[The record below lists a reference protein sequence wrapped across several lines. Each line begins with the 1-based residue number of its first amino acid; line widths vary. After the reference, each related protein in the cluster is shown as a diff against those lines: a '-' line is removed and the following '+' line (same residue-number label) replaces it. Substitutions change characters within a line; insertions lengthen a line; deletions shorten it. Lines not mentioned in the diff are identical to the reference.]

1 MFFKL
6 KNNSSQHLLILEQM
20 NIEITLPDESIR
32 KYNNPVT
39 GEAIAFDIGPKLGKD
54 AIAIEINKQLF
65 DTSYEIT
72 ENASIN
78 ILTSKDIVSLSILRH
93 STAHLLAQAVLN
105 LYPDTQYGVGPDIED
120 GFYYDFLFEQ
130 TISDDDLP
138 KIEKEMTRLTGEK
151 QPFSKSFMDK
161 SKALNLFKNQEFK
174 KELINTADSTEGVD
188 DNHVSV
194 YSNKDFIDLCRGP
207 HVPNTGY
214 IKHFKLTRIGGAYW
228 RGDENNPQLQRIYG
242 TSWFTKDDL
251 QQYLSRRVEA
261 EKRDHRKIGKELEL
275 FTSADELGPGQFL
288 WKPNGALLRNT
299 IETYSK
305 KAHIQNG
312 YDLVNTPHIG
322 RSILWETSGHLEHY
336 EEGMYPPLQSKD
348 NDDTYYLKP
357 MNCPFHILIYK
368 SELRSYKELPVR
380 LFELGSVYRFE
391 KTGVLHGL
399 LRARGFTQDDAH
411 IFCTFDQIDQEINN
425 LLRFSIA
432 LLKSFGFED
441 IEADLSTKPK
451 KAIGEDKDWKIATE
465 SLENALNEEG
475 INFITAEGEGAFY
488 GPKIDLHVKDAIGR
502 RWQLS
507 TIQIDFAQPNNFGL
521 EYVTSKNS
529 KDRPVM
535 VHRALLGSI
544 ERFTGIL
551 IEHYSGEFPG
561 WLAPTQLKI
570 LTIGDVHDYVQSI
583 VEKLPN
589 VRLEIDNRNV
599 RLGEKIHDAKKRKI
613 PLSLIIGEK
622 DLAANTGSLNIL
634 NSESINNET
643 IAQLVKEINKQ
654 VKEPRFE
661 F

>member
-1 MFFKL
+1 MFFEL
-6 KNNSSQHLLILEQM
+6 ENNSSQHLLILEQM

-174 KELINTADSTEGVD
+174 QELINTADSTEGVD

-207 HVPNTGY
+207 HLPNTGY

-312 YDLVNTPHIG
+312 YDFVNTPHIG

>member
-6 KNNSSQHLLILEQM
+6 KNNSTQHLLILEQM

-161 SKALNLFKNQEFK
+161 SKALNLFKNQKFK

-312 YDLVNTPHIG
+312 YDFVNTPHIG

>member
-6 KNNSSQHLLILEQM
+6 KNNSTQHLLILEQM

-312 YDLVNTPHIG
+312 YDFVNTPHIG

-411 IFCTFDQIDQEINN
+411 IFCTFEQIDQEINN

>member
-1 MFFKL
+1 
-6 KNNSSQHLLILEQM
+6 M
-20 NIEITLPDESIR
+20 NIEITLPDKSIR
-32 KYNNPVT
+32 KYNKPIT
-39 GEAIAFDIGPKLGKD
+39 GEAIALDIGPKLGKD
-54 AIAIEINKQLF
+54 AIGIEINKQIF

-72 ENASIN
+72 ENVSIN
-78 ILTSKDIVSLSILRH
+78 ILTSKDRVSLSILRH

-105 LYPDTQYGVGPDIED
+105 LFPGTQYGVGPDIED

-130 TISDDDLP
+130 TISDEDLP
-138 KIEKEMTRLTGEK
+138 KIEKEMKRLATEK
-151 QPFSKSFMDK
+151 QYFSKSFIDK
-161 SKALNLFKNQEFK
+161 SQALNIFKNQKFK
-174 KELINTADSTEGVD
+174 MELINTADATEGVD
-188 DNHVSV
+188 ADQVSV
-194 YSNKDFIDLCRGP
+194 YSNNDFLDLCRGP
-207 HVPNTGY
+207 HVPHTGF
-214 IKHFKLTRIGGAYW
+214 IKHFKLTRLGGAYW
-228 RGDENNPQLQRIYG
+228 RGDEDNPQLQRIYG
-242 TSWFTKDDL
+242 TSWFTDDDL
-251 QQYLSRRVEA
+251 QQYLTRRIEA
-261 EKRDHRKIGKELEL
+261 EKRDHRKIGRELEL
-275 FTSADELGPGQFL
+275 FTTADELGPGQFL

-299 IETYSK
+299 IENYSK

-312 YDLVNTPHIG
+312 YEFVNTPHIG
-322 RSILWETSGHLEHY
+322 RSTLWETSGHLEHY

-348 NDDTYYLKP
+348 NDDKYYLKP

-411 IFCTFDQIDQEINN
+411 IFCTFEQINQEINS
-425 LLRFSIA
+425 LLRFSIS
-432 LLKSFGFED
+432 LLKSFGFND

-451 KAIGEDKDWKIATE
+451 KAIGEDKDWDIATE
-465 SLENALNEEG
+465 SLENALNDEG

-507 TIQIDFAQPNNFGL
+507 TIQIDFAQPNNFKL
-521 EYVTSKNS
+521 EYVTSKNN

-570 LTIGDVHDYVQSI
+570 LTIGNVEDYVQTI
-583 VEKLPN
+583 VDKLPN
-589 VRLEIDNRNV
+589 VRLKVDNRNI
-599 RLGEKIHDAKKRKI
+599 RLGEKIHDAKKQKI
-613 PLSLIIGEK
+613 PLSLIVGEK
-622 DLAANTGSLNIL
+622 DLSENTGSLNIL
-634 NSESINNET
+634 NSESINNQK
-643 IAQLVKEINKQ
+643 ISHLLKEINKQ
-654 VKEPRFE
+654 VKEPKFE